1 MLFTSSTVLMMRLS
15 NKRTRGGYFMAVSEA
30 RKAANRRY
38 TEKNYRQVKVNL
50 PIALVEEFRA
60 TTKANGDS
68 QAAIVRKAI
77 ENYLGK

>member
-1 MLFTSSTVLMMRLS
+1 MAAWLK
-15 NKRTRGGYFMAVSEA
+15 NKKGGNMAVSEA

-60 TTKANGDS
+60 TTKENGDS
-68 QAAIVRKAI
+68 QAAIIRKAI
-77 ENYLGK
+77 ENYLGR

>member
-1 MLFTSSTVLMMRLS
+1 MLFIGSTVLMMRLS
-15 NKRTRGGYFMAVSEA
+15 NKRTRGVFMAVSEA

-77 ENYLGK
+77 EKYLGK

>member
-1 MLFTSSTVLMMRLS
+1 
-15 NKRTRGGYFMAVSEA
+15 MAVSEA

-38 TEKNYRQVKVNL
+38 AEKNYRQVKVNL

-60 TTKANGDS
+60 TTKENGDS
-68 QAAIVRKAI
+68 QAAIIRRAI

>member
-1 MLFTSSTVLMMRLS
+1 
-15 NKRTRGGYFMAVSEA
+15 MAVSEA

-38 TEKNYRQVKVNL
+38 SDKNYRQIKVSL

-60 TTKANGDS
+60 TVKANGDS
-68 QAAIVRKAI
+68 QAAIIRKAI

>member
-1 MLFTSSTVLMMRLS
+1 
-15 NKRTRGGYFMAVSEA
+15 MAISEA
-30 RKAANRRY
+30 QKAATRRY
-38 TEKNYRQVKVNL
+38 IDKNYRQIKVNL

-68 QAAIVRKAI
+68 QASIIRKAI

>member
-1 MLFTSSTVLMMRLS
+1 
-15 NKRTRGGYFMAVSEA
+15 MAISEA
-30 RKAANRRY
+30 QKAATRRY
-38 TEKNYRQVKVNL
+38 MAKNYRQVKVDL

-77 ENYLGK
+77 EKYLGK